1 MTPTFFGRIQ
11 TRLFVLA
18 TVGVLATL
26 LVTPFLP
33 ITITTGATPVSGFGY
48 QLLIDTYGVTFT
60 ALLIVAVVGVVIWE
74 PIYHVLQQFR
84 WEKDW
89 PTFFGLITGIN
100 EGILT
105 WIVLQQ
111 LSLPVNVE
119 MGPLGFAIDFTFVW
133 ICTFLF
139 VNGPMRVL
147 FIRWRF
153 NGGRIV

>member
-1 MTPTFFGRIQ
+1 MVPILSGRLQ
-11 TRLFVLA
+11 TRLVVLGL
-18 TVGVLATL
+18 VGLLWTL
-26 LVTPFLP
+26 LVTPLLALGGDL
-33 ITITTGATPVSGFGY
+33 GATYRATLFGWGAT
-48 QLLIDTYGVTFT
+48 LLLGLV
-60 ALLIVAVVGVVIWE
+60 LWE
-74 PIYHVLQQFR
+74 PLYHGLMQFR

-89 PTFFGLITGIN
+89 PTLFGLLTGIN

-119 MGPLGFAIDFTFVW
+119 MGPLGFTIDFTVVW
-133 ICTFLF
+133 LCTFLF

-153 NGGRIV
+153 NGGRIF

>member
-1 MTPTFFGRIQ
+1 MTPTFLGRIQ

-26 LVTPFLP
+26 VITPFVP
-33 ITITTGATPVSGFGY
+33 ITITTGTTPVDGFGY
-48 QLLIDTYGVTFT
+48 ELLIDTYGVTFT
-60 ALLIVAVVGVVIWE
+60 ALAIVAVVGVVVWE
-74 PIYHVLQQFR
+74 PVYHLLQQFR

-89 PTFFGLITGIN
+89 PTFFGLVTGIN
-100 EGILT
+100 EGIVT

-119 MGPLGFAIDFTFVW
+119 MGPLGFVIDFTFVW
-133 ICTFLF
+133 LCTFLF